1 MRKLGKAVDLTVGNP
16 AKLILTFA
24 IPIFLCNA
32 LQILYSLIDT
42 KIVGY
47 ALGENALAAV
57 GSASPL
63 QSLLVGFLSGTT
75 TGFSIIIARYFGAE
89 KKQDVKKSFMS
100 AILLGMGLTLLLV
113 ILLAIFLKPIL
124 HLLNVPDEQFPRTY
138 IFMFIVLWGMLATA
152 MYNILAASLRAIGD
166 SITPLIYLFVSV
178 VLNIGL
184 NFLFI
189 MGIGMDVEGS
199 ALSTVL
205 AQVISVILCVIY
217 IRKKYPI
224 FHLNRQY
231 WMIDGKMLLQL
242 LKAGLSMGAM
252 NSLVWFGTLALQC
265 AINTLGTSI
274 IVAHTAARK
283 MTEILFLPLI
293 ALGNAMATFTGQN
306 LGAGKYDR
314 IRKTMFLTLGICW
327 IWDVCTILICIFAS
341 APIIRFIASTANTD
355 VIYWGSTYLRVD
367 TLFYFVSTPITIIRN
382 TMQGYGDHV
391 TPIISSGIEMV
402 GKMVIA
408 FLLVPILHYW
418 GVIWAEPIIWILM
431 LIPLVVQAARNPILK
446 KSGKA

>member
-1 MRKLGKAVDLTVGNP
+1 
-16 AKLILTFA
+16 
-24 IPIFLCNA
+24 
-32 LQILYSLIDT
+32 
-42 KIVGY
+42 
-47 ALGENALAAV
+47 
-57 GSASPL
+57 
-63 QSLLVGFLSGTT
+63 
-75 TGFSIIIARYFGAE
+75 
-89 KKQDVKKSFMS
+89 
-100 AILLGMGLTLLLV
+100 
-113 ILLAIFLKPIL
+113 
-124 HLLNVPDEQFPRTY
+124 
-138 IFMFIVLWGMLATA
+138 
-152 MYNILAASLRAIGD
+152 
-166 SITPLIYLFVSV
+166 
-178 VLNIGL
+178 
-184 NFLFI
+184 
-189 MGIGMDVEGS
+189 
-199 ALSTVL
+199 
-205 AQVISVILCVIY
+205 
-217 IRKKYPI
+217 
-224 FHLNRQY
+224 
-231 WMIDGKMLLQL
+231 MIDGKMLLQL